1 MQNIKTFG
9 RTRGRPLS
17 FRKASLVDA
26 RLADFLLP
34 VEISNEGSNN
44 FDPKSLMPNAKAVWF
59 EIGFGGSEHL
69 IAQAKANPDTLIIGA
84 EPFFDGVAKALD
96 GIIENKLENVR
107 LINDDARKYLAN
119 FQDNSID
126 RIFIMFPD
134 PWQKLRHRKRRLVND
149 AFAHEITRLLKNDGK
164 LRFATDWA
172 NYAET
177 ALLALTKNPSL
188 KWLAEGPEDWLTPP
202 QDHFTTRYQL
212 KGLGDCAPHF
222 FDFIKI

>member
-1 MQNIKTFG
+1 MHNIKTFG

-17 FRKASLVDA
+17 NRKTSLVDS

-34 VEISNEGSNN
+34 ENITSG
-44 FDPKSLMPNAKAVWF
+44 FDPKTIMPNSKEVWF
-59 EIGFGGSEHL
+59 EIGFGGGEHL
-69 IAQAKANPDTLIIGA
+69 IAQAKANPDVLIIGA

-96 GIIENKLENVR
+96 GIIANNIGNVR
-107 LINDDARKYLAN
+107 LINDDARKYLEH
-119 FQDNSID
+119 FQDNSLD

-149 AFAHEITRLLKNDGK
+149 AFALEITRLLKTAGK

-177 ALLALTKNPSL
+177 ALLALTNNPALEWHAKTS
-188 KWLAEGPEDWLTPP
+188 KDWLVPP
-202 QDHFTTRYQL
+202 SDHFTTRYQL
-212 KGLGDCAPHF
+212 KCLGDCVPHF
-222 FDFIKI
+222 FDFSKV